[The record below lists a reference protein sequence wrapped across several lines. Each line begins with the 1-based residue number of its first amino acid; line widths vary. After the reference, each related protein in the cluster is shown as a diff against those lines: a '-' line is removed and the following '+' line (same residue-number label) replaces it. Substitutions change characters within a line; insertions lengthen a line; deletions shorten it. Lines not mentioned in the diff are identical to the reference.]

1 MFAIVAQGLVSGR
14 AEAHEFWIE
23 PEAYAIAP
31 GDTALA
37 SFRVGQNFKGPTYI
51 FIPGRSV
58 SFEQVAGGVRSDV
71 EATVGDNPA
80 FQLADAPEGLL
91 VVAHEAAAL
100 SLSYPNWEKFQT
112 FIDHK
117 DFGDVRSAHRA
128 RGLPEADFEEG
139 YSRYAKTLI
148 AVGHGAGT
156 DYEFGL
162 RTEIIALANPYTDD
176 LSGGLPVQV
185 MLEGAPRG
193 DAQVEL
199 FERAPDGTVAVTL
212 YRTDASGVAVLPVR
226 GGHSYLVD
234 AVTLL
239 ELDPSEEPGVA
250 YHSLWAALTFAVP

>member
-1 MFAIVAQGLVSGR
+1 MLVSGS
-14 AEAHEFWIE
+14 AQAHEFWIE

-31 GDTALA
+31 GDTARA
-37 SFRVGQNFKGPTYI
+37 SFRVGQDFKGPTYI
-51 FIPGRSV
+51 FIPGNSIL
-58 SFEQVAGGVRSDV
+58 FEQVAGGVRTAVD
-71 EATVGDNPA
+71 ATVGDNPA
-80 FQLADAPEGLL
+80 YKLPDAPEGLV
-91 VVAHEAAAL
+91 VVAHQTGAQK
-100 SLSYPNWEKFQT
+100 LSYANWEKFQT

-117 DFGDVRSAHRA
+117 DFGDVRSAHLA
-128 RGLPEADFEEG
+128 RGLPEADFSEG

-176 LSGGLPVQV
+176 VSDGLAVQV
-185 MLEGAPRG
+185 MLEGAPRT
-193 DAQVEL
+193 DVQVEL

-212 YRTDASGVAVLPVR
+212 YRTDDAGVAVLPVR
-226 GGHSYLVD
+226 AGHSYLVD

-239 ELDPSEEPGVA
+239 ELDPAEDPGVA